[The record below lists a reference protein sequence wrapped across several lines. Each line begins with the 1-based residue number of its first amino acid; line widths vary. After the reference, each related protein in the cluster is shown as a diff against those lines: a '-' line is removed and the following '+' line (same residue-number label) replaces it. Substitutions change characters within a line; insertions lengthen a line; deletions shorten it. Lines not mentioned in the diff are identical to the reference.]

1 MPPRFWDVLGWCRL
15 ALRAVLP
22 VDCLGCGQ
30 SLRRDPTP
38 YLCRPCWDLITPLSG
53 ARCTH
58 CDRPF
63 ASQTATAWSP
73 AHRCHSCIERPP
85 SYDRAWTLYPYLPPL
100 RDAICAL
107 KYRNV
112 YGLAPV
118 LSKLM
123 IRALP
128 PDLNVDVVVPV
139 PLHRSRLRAREFN
152 QSLLLAD
159 RVGRY
164 LMRPVSTIDL
174 VRVTA
179 TEPQTA
185 LTRSERLRNLRRAF
199 HVRNAVP
206 FAGRHVLLVDDV
218 LTTGTTVNECAK
230 ALRMAGAESISALT
244 LARTIDTSLVAD
256 RVLAASHARSFPQP
270 RG

>member
-1 MPPRFWDVLGWCRL
+1 
-15 ALRAVLP
+15 
-22 VDCLGCGQ
+22 
-30 SLRRDPTP
+30 
-38 YLCRPCWDLITPLSG
+38 
-53 ARCTH
+53 
-58 CDRPF
+58 
-63 ASQTATAWSP
+63 
-73 AHRCHSCIERPP
+73 
-85 SYDRAWTLYPYLPPL
+85 
-100 RDAICAL
+100 
-107 KYRNV
+107 
-112 YGLAPV
+112 
-118 LSKLM
+118 M

-159 RVGRY
+159 RVGQY

-185 LTRSERLRNLRRAF
+185 LTRSERLRNLRRSF

-218 LTTGTTVNECAK
+218 FTTGTTVNECAK

-244 LARTIDTSLVAD
+244 LARTIDTSLVPD
-256 RVLAASHARSFPQP
+256 RVLAASHTRSFPQP
-270 RG
+270 GD

>member
-1 MPPRFWDVLGWCRL
+1 MPPRLWDVLGWCRL

-22 VDCLGCGQ
+22 VDCLACGQ
-30 SLRRDPTP
+30 PLGMNSPP
-38 YLCRPCWDLITPLSG
+38 YFCQSCWDLITPLSG
-53 ARCTH
+53 ARCSH

-63 ASQTATAWSP
+63 VSQSATSWSP
-73 AHRCHSCIERPP
+73 AHRCQSCMQRPP
-85 SYDRAWTLYPYLPPL
+85 AYDRAWTLYPYIPPL

-112 YGLAPV
+112 YGLGSA
-118 LSKLM
+118 LSALM

-128 PDLNVDVVVPV
+128 QELTVDVIVPV

-164 LMRPVSTIDL
+164 LMRPVSTTDL

-179 TEPQTA
+179 TQPQTA
-185 LTRSERLRNLRRAF
+185 LNRSERLRNLRRTF
-199 HVRNAVP
+199 HVRSAVP

-218 LTTGTTVNECAK
+218 FTTGTTLNECAK
-230 ALRMAGAESISALT
+230 ALRAAGAESISALT
-244 LARTIDTSLVAD
+244 LARTIDTNLVPD
-256 RVLAASHARSFPQP
+256 RVLAASHPGLFAPPRS
-270 RG
+270 

>member
-1 MPPRFWDVLGWCRL
+1 
-15 ALRAVLP
+15 
-22 VDCLGCGQ
+22 
-30 SLRRDPTP
+30 
-38 YLCRPCWDLITPLSG
+38 
-53 ARCTH
+53 
-58 CDRPF
+58 
-63 ASQTATAWSP
+63 
-73 AHRCHSCIERPP
+73 
-85 SYDRAWTLYPYLPPL
+85 
-100 RDAICAL
+100 
-107 KYRNV
+107 
-112 YGLAPV
+112 
-118 LSKLM
+118 M

-159 RVGRY
+159 RVGQY

-199 HVRNAVP
+199 HVRNDVP

-218 LTTGTTVNECAK
+218 FTTGTTVNECAK

-244 LARTIDTSLVAD
+244 LARTIDTSLVPD
-256 RVLAASHARSFPQP
+256 RVLAASHTRSFPQP